1 MKILVVTQYFWPES
15 FRINDVVSTLVEKG
29 LHVDVLTGKPNY
41 PEGEIYN
48 NYKMWGCQTEN
59 KYGANIY
66 RVPLFPRGSNNKIQI
81 ILNYL
86 SFIFFGVIMGA
97 WMVRKNK
104 YDLVFVYGLSPI
116 LLSLPGIFISKIKR
130 IKIILWV
137 QDLWPE
143 SLTATKSIDN
153 KMIIA
158 MVGKI
163 VTWIYNSTDL
173 ILVQSKAF
181 IPEIKNM
188 GILRELKYY
197 PNSVDPSFYNYA
209 FIQKREIELEPKK
222 NKDFNIIFAGNVG
235 IGQGVEV
242 IVEAAKN
249 LSSYKDIKFII
260 IGRGSRYDWL
270 SEQKDKYSLDGLVL
284 KGRLPVESMPEILS
298 QASALLV
305 TLTDEPI
312 FTKTIPNKIQAYLAV
327 GQPIIACLNGE
338 GARVVNEANAGIT
351 VPAGDSNGLSEA
363 VLRLYKMPLT
373 ERDHYGNNGRVYYRK
388 NFEHEK
394 LVLTLIDEFKKI
406 TGK

>member
-15 FRINDVVSTLVEKG
+15 FRINDVVSTLFEKG

-41 PEGEIYN
+41 PEGEIYI

-86 SFIFFGVIMGA
+86 SFILFGVIMGA
-97 WMVRKNK
+97 WMVRRNK

-188 GILRELKYY
+188 GIMRELKYY

-222 NKDFNIIFAGNVG
+222 NRDFNIIFAGNVG

-242 IVEAAKN
+242 IVEVAKN
-249 LSSYKDIKFII
+249 LSNYKDIKFII

-373 ERDHYGNNGRVYYRK
+373 ERDHYGYNGRVYYRK